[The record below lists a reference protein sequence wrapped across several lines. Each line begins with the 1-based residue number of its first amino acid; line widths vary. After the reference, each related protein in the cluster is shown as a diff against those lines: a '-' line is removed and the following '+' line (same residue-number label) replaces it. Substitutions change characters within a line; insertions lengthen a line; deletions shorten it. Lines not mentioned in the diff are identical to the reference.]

1 MKTAILLIALSA
13 LSFNSYSQI
22 DLSKDPNKPVIQP
35 KKSNAQLLK
44 ESQAP
49 PQNSS
54 DSNLTDK
61 YKANSMAVQPG
72 GNTYGDNGKM
82 NTQSQQYNMGGG
94 TKATSTI
101 QYDNSGKVKGNN
113 TTIEFGK
120 KKK

>member
-1 MKTAILLIALSA
+1 MKKACILIAFSA
-13 LSFNSYSQI
+13 FSLTSYSQI
-22 DLSKDPNKPVIQP
+22 DLSKDPNKPVLQP

-49 PQNSS
+49 AQQNTDTSLSS
-54 DSNLTDK
+54 K
-61 YKANSMAVQPG
+61 YRASGMSVTPG
-72 GNTYGDNGKM
+72 GNTYGDNGRI
-82 NTQSQQYNMGGG
+82 NTQSQQYNMGG

-101 QYDNSGKVKGNN
+101 QYDNSGKVQGNS